1 MDMQFLYGER
11 NLSRVLDEMAFWK
24 RQEAEHT
31 TVIREV
37 ASNLEPEFVCRLQQF
52 EQAFQQVEG
61 LVVKYIETIIRSKGD
76 ISFAMQQQIMQ
87 LVCFAISQSQQFI
100 ALLDQ
105 ILSESAAVDFVVA
118 VVINHIRRESEYFIG
133 IVQTILSR

>member
-1 MDMQFLYGER
+1 MQFLYGER

-87 LVCFAISQSQQFI
+87 LVCSTTSQSQQFI

-133 IVQTILSR
+133 IVQIILSR